1 LGSSRCFKQNSKA
14 LEFIVLLT
22 KELSFVLSCYI
33 HRYQSRYIVQPTGVE
48 DHMNTKLILAALMMS
63 LSLAACG
70 QKDEATV
77 ETAPPADVAPA
88 EAPPADATATD
99 ETMAPA
105 DGMTPPADATTPA
118 EGGDAAEP
126 APAQ

>member
-1 LGSSRCFKQNSKA
+1 
-14 LEFIVLLT
+14 
-22 KELSFVLSCYI
+22 
-33 HRYQSRYIVQPTGVE
+33 
-48 DHMNTKLILAALMMS
+48 MNTKLILAALMMS

-105 DGMTPPADATTPA
+105 DGMTPPADATAPA
-118 EGGDAAEP
+118 EGGDTTEP
-126 APAQ
+126 TPAQ